1 MLFSEVIVL
10 SSTLCQWLQK
20 RRAAMRN
27 NGGLAREPALFRGNP
42 VKPLLW
48 SVLMSTAALAQT
60 PESPRIVTFN
70 RADTEHCKVAV
81 VGGKPLLETTYFG
94 TTVAITLPQNWG
106 NGEFSVYVAVVQ
118 VGDGEAV
125 VNPKEIS
132 ALYPDPAHTRFRWF
146 DKAHDLDTLATM
158 RATGMGAGS
167 PGGPGGPASL
177 GNSNSANTAEP
188 APTHPEAM
196 AQMDPH
202 AGNRSEEEARQ
213 LQLRNGTGGASTPP
227 PLDPEHPPTFLRVTT
242 VKKGSNTTGYVFL
255 RRPKGSKVEV
265 APAAMLDEIDIP
277 INGVIFRF

>member
-1 MLFSEVIVL
+1 MCWSAGESSDSEVI
-10 SSTLCQWLQK
+10 
-20 RRAAMRN
+20 
-27 NGGLAREPALFRGNP
+27 P
-42 VKPLLW
+42 VKPLL
-48 SVLMSTAALAQT
+48 SFLFLASAALAQ
-60 PESPRIVTFN
+60 SPDSARIVTFN

-81 VGGKPLLETTYFG
+81 VSGKPLLETTYEG

-106 NGEFSVYVAVVQ
+106 NGEFSVYVAVAQ

-125 VNPKEIS
+125 VNPKAIS

-158 RATGMGAGS
+158 QSSGMGGGAS
-167 PGGPGGPASL
+167 AGPGGSGSL
-177 GNSNSANTAEP
+177 DSNSAEP
-188 APTHPEAM
+188 PPTHPEAR

-202 AGNRSEEEARQ
+202 AGNRSEEETRV
-213 LQLRNGTGGASTPP
+213 LQMRNGAGTGSTPA
-227 PLDPEHPPTFLRVTT
+227 PLDPAHPPPFLPITT
-242 VKKGSNTTGYVFL
+242 VKKGSNATGYVFL